1 MERKN
6 GKNYEK
12 IRHLIPGYVLTYAQ
26 MDTHLYYKLKTI
38 PKVYNVLKSEY
49 DPVPI
54 RQEEMELFLA
64 LTRQGETIDFSEIY
78 KEGDKIQVIKGPL
91 KGLEGIIEKCDRRKK
106 RVKVALEFLGQ
117 IRKVDLGAFMVEKA
131 LQGLS

>member
-1 MERKN
+1 
-6 GKNYEK
+6 
-12 IRHLIPGYVLTYAQ
+12 